1 MNNDHDAITVHTTNM
16 IMTKY
21 NLILKEN
28 INTFC
33 NFNFTKVLFP
43 LKKFKVWIN
52 NFFWMEYIGFHFF
65 FFLY

>member
-33 NFNFTKVLFP
+33 NFQFYKGFISFKKV
-43 LKKFKVWIN
+43 
-52 NFFWMEYIGFHFF
+52 
-65 FFLY
+65 